1 MLHGLLTVGGSS
13 ETFEEVLLS
22 TPEVQLRLAGG
33 ICSSPVYQLIF
44 LTFIMATAER
54 RTVMMYTSPM
64 AVPYMLFASTAYLLC
79 CVYNVFWLHPQLQ
92 IGMSEK
98 RQ

>member
-64 AVPYMLFASTAYLLC
+64 AVPYMLFASAAYL
-79 CVYNVFWLHPQLQ
+79 
-92 IGMSEK
+92 
-98 RQ
+98 